1 MASTPVLSKSQS
13 GVVLIISLIMLLL
26 LTLVG
31 LTGMQNIGLEEKMA
45 GNMRDSNLAFQA
57 AESALVAGE
66 VASLKKPVIA
76 CPGVNPVGLYKYNLL
91 INGDLDI
98 DCDGEKDPKQDPVWK
113 TINWATNSIEYPG
126 STDVLGNLFAKPR
139 YIIEELKD
147 VCRDSSGKPVVL
159 LPGGA
164 CTSPNRMY
172 KNYRITAKGTG
183 GTESAVVVLQST
195 YEVKN

>member
-66 VASLKKPVIA
+66 AASLKKPVIA
-76 CPGVNPVGLYKYNLL
+76 CPGVNPVGLYKYKVLP
-91 INGDLDI
+91 NGDLDI
-98 DCDGEKDPKQDPVWK
+98 DCDDVSDPIQVP
-113 TINWATNSIEYPG
+113 
-126 STDVLGNLFAKPR
+126 
-139 YIIEELKD
+139 
-147 VCRDSSGKPVVL
+147 KPV
-159 LPGGA
+159 
-164 CTSPNRMY
+164 
-172 KNYRITAKGTG
+172 
-183 GTESAVVVLQST
+183 
-195 YEVKN
+195 

>member
-1 MASTPVLSKSQS
+1 MASTPVLYKSQS

-66 VASLKKPVIA
+66 AASLKKPAIAA
-76 CPGVNPVGLYKYNLL
+76 CPGVNPVGLYKDADAN
-91 INGDLDI
+91 
-98 DCDGEKDPKQDPVWK
+98 CDGTKDVTSVWK
-113 TINWATNSIEYPG
+113 TISWATNSIEYPG
-126 STDVLGNLFAKPR
+126 NADVLGKLSAKPR
-139 YIIEELKD
+139 YIIEELD
-147 VCRDSSGKPVVL
+147 SVCRDS
-159 LPGGA
+159 GGTRVIVTP
-164 CTSPNRMY
+164 CVSPNTTY

-183 GTESAVVVLQST
+183 GTESAVVLLQST
-195 YEVKN
+195 YEVKS